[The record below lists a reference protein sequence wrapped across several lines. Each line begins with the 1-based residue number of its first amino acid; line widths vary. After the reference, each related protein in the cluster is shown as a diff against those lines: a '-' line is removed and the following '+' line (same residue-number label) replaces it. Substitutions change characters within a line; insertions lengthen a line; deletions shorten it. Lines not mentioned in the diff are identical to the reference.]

1 MAEAG
6 KGDKRRPM
14 NITEDQLSFNWDL
27 IFNKWNCE
35 ICNNTYYEKL
45 PSTCEVENCPG
56 KTNDNCIN

>member
-14 NITEDQLSFNWDL
+14 NITEDQLSFNWNL
-27 IFNKWNCE
+27 IFNKWTCE
-35 ICNNTYYEKL
+35 ICNNIYYGKL

-56 KTNDNCIN
+56 KINDNCIN